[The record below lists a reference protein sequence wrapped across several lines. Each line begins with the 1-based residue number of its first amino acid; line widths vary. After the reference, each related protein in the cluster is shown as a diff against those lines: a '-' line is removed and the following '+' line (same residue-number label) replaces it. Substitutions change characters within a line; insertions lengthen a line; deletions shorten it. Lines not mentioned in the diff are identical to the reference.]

1 MKRWKKALSGL
12 LMAALMVTGISF
24 PENVFAVSA
33 GMDGLPS
40 VVNSGIGKMVD
51 KSSTIDGTY
60 NFTPVIG
67 ANTKIRFGCSDGSG
81 SWDNKFCLN
90 AEQHAHA
97 CSQWWPLSN
106 INDGGNTR
114 SFIPYE
120 RLKGKMYAEYTNVGN
135 ANGLP
140 VTMRIWFL
148 DWQNTDISGYPGYE
162 DVDNVVVSVDN
173 TKGGATPVIDIKG
186 LKWIKVRFSYYDEN
200 GNPLKVKGH
209 FTLSDLDYS
218 QGFYIDGKVDGIYVT
233 KEADDRLIYDARTDA
248 IWSAK
253 KGSNADDGTSPDNP
267 EGWVTYTYEGDSQTM
282 VFYNGGT
289 IQNVDG
295 PGKGLT
301 TVQSYPKDFTFTGG
315 DAIFNGWK
323 GSSRTEATDWH
334 VWNTSEF
341 GYTSEMVMHQTK
353 NVDLVIKKA
362 DETTGEALK
371 GAEFTVYKMQGGQW
385 VTYTKAEWK
394 DEYKAYRALN
404 LHAEDSEGGKFK
416 VVETKNP
423 TGYTGTWEHEFTA
436 EKEGVVTLTLDA
448 TNARKTGQITITK
461 TGENNKKLSG
471 AVFEIKA
478 AKDIKTAGGTTL
490 VAADTVVDT
499 VTTDGNGSAASKQLE
514 LGQYI
519 VKEITAPD
527 GYVLD
532 TTEHAVTLDD
542 SHTSVNVAVQNQ
554 KNAIVLQKVSKN
566 DGTVMEGVTFHI
578 WNDDKSYD
586 KTQKTDNNGRI
597 TIDGVK
603 DGTWHYQET
612 ATKDGYVLDNAVKDF
627 TVSSGKVNGQ
637 SNLTITVEND
647 YTKLDLAKVD
657 SGTGENIS
665 GAKLS
670 LLDSNGRLVE
680 SWTSGS
686 TPHRIEKLK
695 PGQYTLRED
704 QAPDHYKLADPITFT
719 LESKADTQTI
729 TMKDMRYA
737 DLTIVKKIKA
747 SDITWAHG
755 NPTFIFTV
763 KGKDINGKDRTF
775 QNYVEFTENYVN
787 SHTDGQG
794 YVELSVTWNKIPV
807 GEDYTV
813 TEQDV
818 LRYHLVNV
826 TGTENV
832 TISKLQEPTKGVAP
846 DKIFSVHANLKAKPT
861 GTSITFENQKDD
873 WGTTTHDTS
882 VKNIIPLKSPAK
894 PDLYPCQCL
903 TRVFH

>member
-24 PENVFAVSA
+24 PENVFAVSE

-40 VVNSGIGKMVD
+40 VVDSGIGKKVD
-51 KSSTIDGTY
+51 TNSTIDGTY

-67 ANTKIRFGCSDGSG
+67 ANTKVSFGSTDGTK
-81 SWDNKFCLN
+81 WDNKFCVN
-90 AEQHAHA
+90 GEKYAQV
-97 CSQWWPLSN
+97 CSKWWPLSN
-106 INDGGNTR
+106 ISDNGGNTY

-148 DWQNTDISGYPGYE
+148 DWQNTNISGYPGYE

-394 DEYKAYRALN
+394 DKYKAYRALN

-490 VAADTVVDT
+490 VAANTVVDT

-519 VKEITAPD
+519 VKEKTAPD

-586 KTQKTDNNGRI
+586 KTQKTDSNGRI

-627 TVSSGKVNGQ
+627 TVSDGKVNGQ

-704 QAPDHYKLADPITFT
+704 QAPDYYKLADPITFT

-737 DLTIVKKIKA
+737 DLTVVKKIKA

-832 TISKLQEPTKGVAP
+832 KISKLQEPAKGVAP

-882 VKNIIPLKSPAK
+882 VKNIIPLK
-894 PDLYPCQCL
+894 
-903 TRVFH
+903 

>member
-24 PENVFAVSA
+24 PENVFAASD
-33 GMDGLPS
+33 GMEGLPS
-40 VVNSGIGKMVD
+40 VYNSGIGKIVNKD
-51 KSSTIDGTY
+51 SVIDGSY

-67 ANTKIRFGCSDGSG
+67 SETKITFGCSDRSG
-81 SWDNKFCLN
+81 SWDNYFCQN
-90 AEQHAHA
+90 AERYAKA
-97 CSQWWPLSN
+97 CSSWWKLADTSRWSN
-106 INDGGNTR
+106 IR
-114 SFIPYE
+114 SFVPYE
-120 RLKGKMYAEYTNVGN
+120 NLKGKMYAEYTNVGN

-148 DWQNTDISGYPGYE
+148 DWQNTNISGYPGYE

-282 VFYNGGT
+282 VFYNGRT

-394 DEYKAYRALN
+394 DEYKDYRALN

-478 AKDIKTAGGTTL
+478 AKDIKTTGGTTL
-490 VAADTVVDT
+490 IAADTVVDT

-519 VKEITAPD
+519 VKEKTAPD

-566 DGTVMEGVTFHI
+566 DGTVMEGVTFHV

-586 KTQKTDNNGRI
+586 KTQKTDSNGRI

-627 TVSSGKVNGQ
+627 TVSDGKVNGQ

-704 QAPDHYKLADPITFT
+704 QAPDYYKLADPITFT

-832 TISKLQEPTKGVAP
+832 KISKLQEPAKGVAP

-882 VKNIIPLKSPAK
+882 VKNIIPLK
-894 PDLYPCQCL
+894 
-903 TRVFH
+903 

>member
-40 VVNSGIGKMVD
+40 VVDSGIGKKVD
-51 KSSTIDGTY
+51 TNSTIDGTY

-148 DWQNTDISGYPGYE
+148 DWQNTNISGYPGYE

-301 TVQSYPKDFTFTGG
+301 TVQSYPKDFTFTGK

-394 DEYKAYRALN
+394 DGYKAYRALN

-423 TGYTGTWEHEFTA
+423 AGYTGTWEHEFTA

-490 VAADTVVDT
+490 VAANTVVDT

-519 VKEITAPD
+519 VKEKTAPD

-566 DGTVMEGVTFHI
+566 DGTVMEGVTFHV

-586 KTQKTDNNGRI
+586 KTQKTDSNGRI

-627 TVSSGKVNGQ
+627 TVSDGKVNGQ

-704 QAPDHYKLADPITFT
+704 QAPDYYKLADPITFT

-832 TISKLQEPTKGVAP
+832 KISKLQEPAKGVAP

-882 VKNIIPLKSPAK
+882 VKNIIPLK
-894 PDLYPCQCL
+894 
-903 TRVFH
+903 

>member
-24 PENVFAVSA
+24 PENVFAVSE

-40 VVNSGIGKMVD
+40 VVDSGIGKKVD
-51 KSSTIDGTY
+51 TNSTIDGTY

-67 ANTKIRFGCSDGSG
+67 ANTKVSFSSTDGTK
-81 SWDNKFCLN
+81 WDNKFCVN
-90 AEQHAHA
+90 GEKYAQV
-97 CSQWWPLSN
+97 CSKWWPLSN
-106 INDGGNTR
+106 ISDNGGNTH

-148 DWQNTDISGYPGYE
+148 DWQNTNISGYPGYE

-394 DEYKAYRALN
+394 DEYKAYQALN

-490 VAADTVVDT
+490 VAANTVVDT

-519 VKEITAPD
+519 VKEKTAPD

-882 VKNIIPLKSPAK
+882 VKNIIPLK
-894 PDLYPCQCL
+894 
-903 TRVFH
+903 

>member
-24 PENVFAVSA
+24 PENVFAVSE

-40 VVNSGIGKMVD
+40 VVDSGIGKKVD
-51 KSSTIDGTY
+51 TNSTIDGTY

-67 ANTKIRFGCSDGSG
+67 ANTKVSFGSTDGTK
-81 SWDNKFCLN
+81 WDNKFCVN
-90 AEQHAHA
+90 GEKYAQV
-97 CSQWWPLSN
+97 CSKWWPLSN

-490 VAADTVVDT
+490 VAANTVVDT

-519 VKEITAPD
+519 VKEKTAPD

-586 KTQKTDNNGRI
+586 KTQKTDSNGRI

-627 TVSSGKVNGQ
+627 TVSDGKVNGQ

-704 QAPDHYKLADPITFT
+704 QAPDYYKLADPITFT

-832 TISKLQEPTKGVAP
+832 KISKLQEPAKGVAP

-882 VKNIIPLKSPAK
+882 VKNIIPLK
-894 PDLYPCQCL
+894 
-903 TRVFH
+903 

>member
-1 MKRWKKALSGL
+1 M
-12 LMAALMVTGISF
+12 
-24 PENVFAVSA
+24 
-33 GMDGLPS
+33 
-40 VVNSGIGKMVD
+40 
-51 KSSTIDGTY
+51 
-60 NFTPVIG
+60 
-67 ANTKIRFGCSDGSG
+67 
-81 SWDNKFCLN
+81 
-90 AEQHAHA
+90 
-97 CSQWWPLSN
+97 
-106 INDGGNTR
+106 
-114 SFIPYE
+114 
-120 RLKGKMYAEYTNVGN
+120 
-135 ANGLP
+135 
-140 VTMRIWFL
+140 

-490 VAADTVVDT
+490 VAANTVVDT

-519 VKEITAPD
+519 VKEKTAPD

-532 TTEHAVTLDD
+532 TTEHAVTLDN

-586 KTQKTDNNGRI
+586 KTQKTDSNGRI

-627 TVSSGKVNGQ
+627 TVSDGKVNGQ

-704 QAPDHYKLADPITFT
+704 QAPDYYKLADPITFT

-832 TISKLQEPTKGVAP
+832 KISKLQEPAKGVAP

-882 VKNIIPLKSPAK
+882 VKNIIPLK
-894 PDLYPCQCL
+894 
-903 TRVFH
+903 

>member
-1 MKRWKKALSGL
+1 MLPA
-12 LMAALMVTGISF
+12 MEM
-24 PENVFAVSA
+24 E
-33 GMDGLPS
+33 GLPS
-40 VVNSGIGKMVD
+40 VYNSGIGKIVNKD
-51 KSSTIDGTY
+51 SVIDGSY

-67 ANTKIRFGCSDGSG
+67 SETKITFGCSDRSG
-81 SWDNKFCLN
+81 SWDNYFCQN
-90 AEQHAHA
+90 AERYAKA
-97 CSQWWPLSN
+97 CSSWWKLADTSRWSN
-106 INDGGNTR
+106 IR
-114 SFIPYE
+114 SFVPYE
-120 RLKGKMYAEYTNVGN
+120 NLKGKMYAEYTNVGN

-148 DWQNTDISGYPGYE
+148 DWQNTNISGYPGYE

-490 VAADTVVDT
+490 VAANTVVDT

-519 VKEITAPD
+519 VKEKTAPD

-586 KTQKTDNNGRI
+586 KTQKTDSNGRI

-627 TVSSGKVNGQ
+627 TVSDGKVNGQ

-704 QAPDHYKLADPITFT
+704 QAPDYYKLADPITFT

-832 TISKLQEPTKGVAP
+832 KISKLQEPAKGVAP

-882 VKNIIPLKSPAK
+882 VKNIIPLK
-894 PDLYPCQCL
+894 
-903 TRVFH
+903 

>member
-24 PENVFAVSA
+24 PENVFAASD
-33 GMDGLPS
+33 GMEGLPS
-40 VVNSGIGKMVD
+40 VYNSGIGKIVNKD
-51 KSSTIDGTY
+51 SVIDGSY

-67 ANTKIRFGCSDGSG
+67 SETKITFGCSDRSG
-81 SWDNKFCLN
+81 SWDNYFCQN
-90 AEQHAHA
+90 AERYAKA
-97 CSQWWPLSN
+97 CSSWWKLADTSRWSN
-106 INDGGNTR
+106 IR
-114 SFIPYE
+114 SFVPYE
-120 RLKGKMYAEYTNVGN
+120 NLKGKMYAEYTNVGN

-148 DWQNTDISGYPGYE
+148 DWQNTNISGYPGYE

-282 VFYNGGT
+282 VFYNGRT

-478 AKDIKTAGGTTL
+478 AKDIKTTGGTTL
-490 VAADTVVDT
+490 IAADTVVDT

-514 LGQYI
+514 LGKYI
-519 VKEITAPD
+519 VKEKTAPD

-566 DGTVMEGVTFHI
+566 DGTVMEGVTFHV

-586 KTQKTDNNGRI
+586 KTQKTDSNGRI

-627 TVSSGKVNGQ
+627 TVSDGKVNGQ

-704 QAPDHYKLADPITFT
+704 QAPDYYKLADPITFT

-832 TISKLQEPTKGVAP
+832 KISKLQEPAKGVAP

-882 VKNIIPLKSPAK
+882 VKNIIPLK
-894 PDLYPCQCL
+894 
-903 TRVFH
+903 

>member
-40 VVNSGIGKMVD
+40 VVDSGIGKKVD
-51 KSSTIDGTY
+51 TNSTIDGTY

-67 ANTKIRFGCSDGSG
+67 ANTKVSFSSTDGTK
-81 SWDNKFCLN
+81 WDNKFCVN
-90 AEQHAHA
+90 GEKYAQV
-97 CSQWWPLSN
+97 CSKWWPLSDIGDN
-106 INDGGNTR
+106 GNTR

-148 DWQNTDISGYPGYE
+148 DWQNTNISGYPGYE

-394 DEYKAYRALN
+394 DEHKAYRALN

-519 VKEITAPD
+519 VKEKTAPD

-586 KTQKTDNNGRI
+586 KTQKTDSNGRI

-627 TVSSGKVNGQ
+627 TVSDGKVNGQ

-704 QAPDHYKLADPITFT
+704 QAPDYYKLADPITFT

-832 TISKLQEPTKGVAP
+832 KISKLQEPAKGVAP

-882 VKNIIPLKSPAK
+882 VKNIIPLK
-894 PDLYPCQCL
+894 
-903 TRVFH
+903 

>member
-24 PENVFAVSA
+24 PENVFAVST

-40 VVNSGIGKMVD
+40 VVNSGIGKIVNKD
-51 KSSTIDGTY
+51 SVIDGSY

-67 ANTKIRFGCSDGSG
+67 SETKITFGCSDRSG
-81 SWDNKFCLN
+81 SWDNYFCQN
-90 AEQHAHA
+90 AERYAKA
-97 CSQWWPLSN
+97 CSSWWKLADTSRWSN
-106 INDGGNTR
+106 IR
-114 SFIPYE
+114 SFVPYE
-120 RLKGKMYAEYTNVGN
+120 NLKGKMYAEYTNVGN

-353 NVDLVIKKA
+353 NVNLVIKKA

-490 VAADTVVDT
+490 VAANTVVDT

-519 VKEITAPD
+519 VKEKTAPD

-542 SHTSVNVAVQNQ
+542 SHTSVNVAIQNQ

-586 KTQKTDNNGRI
+586 KTQKTDSNGRI

-627 TVSSGKVNGQ
+627 TVSDGKVNGQ

-704 QAPDHYKLADPITFT
+704 QAPDYYKLADPITFT

-832 TISKLQEPTKGVAP
+832 KISKLQEPAKGVAP

-882 VKNIIPLKSPAK
+882 VKNIIPLK
-894 PDLYPCQCL
+894 
-903 TRVFH
+903 

>member
-24 PENVFAVSA
+24 PENVFAVST

-40 VVNSGIGKMVD
+40 VVNSGIGKIVNKD
-51 KSSTIDGTY
+51 SVIDGSY

-67 ANTKIRFGCSDGSG
+67 SETKITFGCSDRSG
-81 SWDNKFCLN
+81 SWDNYFCQN
-90 AEQHAHA
+90 AERYAKA
-97 CSQWWPLSN
+97 CSSWWKLADTSRWSN
-106 INDGGNTR
+106 IR
-114 SFIPYE
+114 SFVPYE
-120 RLKGKMYAEYTNVGN
+120 NLKGKMYAEYTNVGN

-341 GYTSEMVMHQTK
+341 GYTSEMVMGQTR
-353 NVDLVIKKA
+353 NVDLVIKKKDA
-362 DETTGEALK
+362 TTAEALK

-385 VTYTKAEWK
+385 VTYTKATWK
-394 DEYKAYRALN
+394 DQYKEYMALN
-404 LHAEDSEGGKFK
+404 LKETDTENRSFK

-423 TGYTGTWEHEFTA
+423 AGYTGTWEQEFTA
-436 EKEGVVTLTLDA
+436 EKEGVVTLTLDV

-490 VAADTVVDT
+490 VAANTVVDT

-719 LESKADTQTI
+719 LESRADTQTI

-882 VKNIIPLKSPAK
+882 VKNIIPLK
-894 PDLYPCQCL
+894 
-903 TRVFH
+903 

>member
-12 LMAALMVTGISF
+12 LMAALMATGISF
-24 PENVFAVSA
+24 PENVFAASD
-33 GMDGLPS
+33 GMEGLPS
-40 VVNSGIGKMVD
+40 VYNSGIGKIVNKD
-51 KSSTIDGTY
+51 SVIDGSY

-67 ANTKIRFGCSDGSG
+67 SETKITFGCSDRSG
-81 SWDNKFCLN
+81 SWDNYFCQN
-90 AEQHAHA
+90 AERYAKA
-97 CSQWWPLSN
+97 CSSWWKLADTSRWSN
-106 INDGGNTR
+106 IR
-114 SFIPYE
+114 SFVPYE
-120 RLKGKMYAEYTNVGN
+120 NLKGKMYAEYTNVGN

-148 DWQNTDISGYPGYE
+148 DWQNTNISGYPGYE

-353 NVDLVIKKA
+353 NVNLVIKKA

-490 VAADTVVDT
+490 VAANTVVDT

-519 VKEITAPD
+519 VKEKTAPD

-586 KTQKTDNNGRI
+586 KTQKTDSNGRI

-627 TVSSGKVNGQ
+627 TVSDGKVNGQ

-704 QAPDHYKLADPITFT
+704 QAPDYYKLADPITFT

-832 TISKLQEPTKGVAP
+832 KISKLQEPAKGVAP

-882 VKNIIPLKSPAK
+882 VKNIIPLK
-894 PDLYPCQCL
+894 
-903 TRVFH
+903 

>member
-1 MKRWKKALSGL
+1 M
-12 LMAALMVTGISF
+12 
-24 PENVFAVSA
+24 
-33 GMDGLPS
+33 
-40 VVNSGIGKMVD
+40 
-51 KSSTIDGTY
+51 
-60 NFTPVIG
+60 
-67 ANTKIRFGCSDGSG
+67 
-81 SWDNKFCLN
+81 
-90 AEQHAHA
+90 
-97 CSQWWPLSN
+97 
-106 INDGGNTR
+106 
-114 SFIPYE
+114 
-120 RLKGKMYAEYTNVGN
+120 
-135 ANGLP
+135 
-140 VTMRIWFL
+140 
-148 DWQNTDISGYPGYE
+148 DWQNTNISGYPGYE

-385 VTYTKAEWK
+385 VTYTKAVW
-394 DEYKAYRALN
+394 DDSRDLYKALN
-404 LHAEDSEGGKFK
+404 LKETDSEGGKFK

-423 TGYTGTWEHEFTA
+423 AGYTGTWEHEFTA

-490 VAADTVVDT
+490 VAANTVVDT
-499 VTTDGNGSAASKQLE
+499 VTTDGNGSVASKQLE

-519 VKEITAPD
+519 VKEKTAPD

-586 KTQKTDNNGRI
+586 KTQKTDSNGRI

-627 TVSSGKVNGQ
+627 TVSDGKVNGQ

-832 TISKLQEPTKGVAP
+832 KISKLQEPAKGVAP

-882 VKNIIPLKSPAK
+882 VKNIIPLK
-894 PDLYPCQCL
+894 
-903 TRVFH
+903 

>member
-24 PENVFAVSA
+24 PENVFAVST

-40 VVNSGIGKMVD
+40 VVNSGIGKIVNKD
-51 KSSTIDGTY
+51 SVIDGSY

-67 ANTKIRFGCSDGSG
+67 SETKITFGCSDRSG
-81 SWDNKFCLN
+81 SWDNYFCQN
-90 AEQHAHA
+90 AERYAKA
-97 CSQWWPLSN
+97 CSSWWKLADTSRWSN
-106 INDGGNTR
+106 IC
-114 SFIPYE
+114 SFVPYE
-120 RLKGKMYAEYTNVGN
+120 NLKGKMYAEYTNVGN

-353 NVDLVIKKA
+353 NVDLAIKKA

-394 DEYKAYRALN
+394 DEYKAYLALN

-478 AKDIKTAGGTTL
+478 SKDIKTAGGTTL
-490 VAADTVVDT
+490 VAANTVVDT

-519 VKEITAPD
+519 VKEKTAPD

-586 KTQKTDNNGRI
+586 KTQKTDSNGRI

-627 TVSSGKVNGQ
+627 TVSDGKVNGQ

-704 QAPDHYKLADPITFT
+704 QAPDYYKLADPITFT

-832 TISKLQEPTKGVAP
+832 KISKLQEPAKGVAP

-882 VKNIIPLKSPAK
+882 VKNIIPLK
-894 PDLYPCQCL
+894 
-903 TRVFH
+903 

>member
-24 PENVFAVSA
+24 PENVFAVSE

-40 VVNSGIGKMVD
+40 VVDSGIGKKVD
-51 KSSTIDGTY
+51 TNSTIDGTY

-67 ANTKIRFGCSDGSG
+67 ANTKVSFGSTDGTK
-81 SWDNKFCLN
+81 WDNKFCVN
-90 AEQHAHA
+90 GEKYAQV
-97 CSQWWPLSN
+97 CSKWWPLSN
-106 INDGGNTR
+106 ISDNGGNTH

-148 DWQNTDISGYPGYE
+148 DWQNTNISGYPGYE

-385 VTYTKAEWK
+385 VTYTKAAWDDSMK
-394 DEYKAYRALN
+394 NYKALG

-423 TGYTGTWEHEFTA
+423 AGYTGTWEHEFVA
-436 EKEGVVTLTLDA
+436 KDEGVVTLTLDA

-490 VAADTVVDT
+490 VAANTVVDT

-519 VKEITAPD
+519 VKEKTAPD

-566 DGTVMEGVTFHI
+566 DGTVMEGVTFRI

-586 KTQKTDNNGRI
+586 KTQKTDSNGRI

-627 TVSSGKVNGQ
+627 TVSDGKVNGQ

-704 QAPDHYKLADPITFT
+704 QAPDYYKLADPITFT

-832 TISKLQEPTKGVAP
+832 KISKLQEPAKGVAP
-846 DKIFSVHANLKAKPT
+846 DIIFSVHANLKAKPT

-882 VKNIIPLKSPAK
+882 VKNIIPLK
-894 PDLYPCQCL
+894 
-903 TRVFH
+903 

>member
-24 PENVFAVSA
+24 PENVFAVST

-40 VVNSGIGKMVD
+40 VVNSGIGKIVNKD
-51 KSSTIDGTY
+51 SVIDGSY

-67 ANTKIRFGCSDGSG
+67 SETKITFGCSDRSG
-81 SWDNKFCLN
+81 SWDNYFCQN
-90 AEQHAHA
+90 AERYAKA
-97 CSQWWPLSN
+97 CSSWWKLADTSRWSN
-106 INDGGNTR
+106 IR
-114 SFIPYE
+114 SFVPYE
-120 RLKGKMYAEYTNVGN
+120 NLKGKMYAEYTNVGN

-341 GYTSEMVMHQTK
+341 GYTSEMVMGQTR
-353 NVDLVIKKA
+353 NVDLVIKKKDA
-362 DETTGEALK
+362 TTAEALK

-385 VTYTKAEWK
+385 VTYTKATWNDQHK
-394 DEYKAYRALN
+394 KYMALN
-404 LHAEDSEGGKFK
+404 LKETDTENRSFK

-423 TGYTGTWEHEFTA
+423 AGYTGTWEQEFTA
-436 EKEGVVTLTLDA
+436 EKEGVVTLTLDV

-490 VAADTVVDT
+490 VAANTVVDT

-554 KNAIVLQKVSKN
+554 KNALVLQKVSKN

-882 VKNIIPLKSPAK
+882 VKNIIPLK
-894 PDLYPCQCL
+894 
-903 TRVFH
+903 

>member
-12 LMAALMVTGISF
+12 LMAALMATGISF
-24 PENVFAVSA
+24 PENVFAASD
-33 GMDGLPS
+33 GMEGLPS
-40 VVNSGIGKMVD
+40 VYNSGIGKIVNKD
-51 KSSTIDGTY
+51 SVIDGSY

-67 ANTKIRFGCSDGSG
+67 SETKITFGCSDRSG
-81 SWDNKFCLN
+81 SWDNYFCQN
-90 AEQHAHA
+90 AERYAKA
-97 CSQWWPLSN
+97 CSSWWKLADTSRWSN
-106 INDGGNTR
+106 IR
-114 SFIPYE
+114 SFVPYE
-120 RLKGKMYAEYTNVGN
+120 NLKGKMYAEYTNVGN

-148 DWQNTDISGYPGYE
+148 DWQNTNISGYPGYE

-282 VFYNGGT
+282 VFYNGRT

-353 NVDLVIKKA
+353 NVDLIIKKA

-490 VAADTVVDT
+490 VAANTVVDT

-519 VKEITAPD
+519 VKEKTAPD

-586 KTQKTDNNGRI
+586 KTQKTDSNGRI

-627 TVSSGKVNGQ
+627 TVSDGKVNGQ

-695 PGQYTLRED
+695 PGRYTLRED
-704 QAPDHYKLADPITFT
+704 QAPDYYKLADPITFT

-882 VKNIIPLKSPAK
+882 VKNIIPLK
-894 PDLYPCQCL
+894 
-903 TRVFH
+903 

>member
-24 PENVFAVSA
+24 PENVFAVSE

-40 VVNSGIGKMVD
+40 VVDSGIGKKVD
-51 KSSTIDGTY
+51 TNSTIDGTY

-67 ANTKIRFGCSDGSG
+67 ANTKVSFGSTDGTK
-81 SWDNKFCLN
+81 WDNKFCVN
-90 AEQHAHA
+90 GEKYAQV
-97 CSQWWPLSN
+97 CSKWWPLSN
-106 INDGGNTR
+106 ISDNGGNTH

-148 DWQNTDISGYPGYE
+148 DWQNTNISGYPGYE

-385 VTYTKAEWK
+385 VTYTKAAWDDSMK
-394 DEYKAYRALN
+394 NYKALG

-423 TGYTGTWEHEFTA
+423 AVYTGTWEHEFVA
-436 EKEGVVTLTLDA
+436 KDEGVVTLTLDA

-490 VAADTVVDT
+490 VAANTVVDT

-519 VKEITAPD
+519 VKEKTAPD

-586 KTQKTDNNGRI
+586 KTQKTDSNGRI

-627 TVSSGKVNGQ
+627 TVSDGKVNGQ

-704 QAPDHYKLADPITFT
+704 QAPDYYKLADPITFT

-832 TISKLQEPTKGVAP
+832 KISKLQEPAKGVAP

-882 VKNIIPLKSPAK
+882 VKNIIPLK
-894 PDLYPCQCL
+894 
-903 TRVFH
+903 

>member
-40 VVNSGIGKMVD
+40 VVDSGIGKKVD
-51 KSSTIDGTY
+51 TNSTIDGTY

-67 ANTKIRFGCSDGSG
+67 ANTKVSFGSTDGTK
-81 SWDNKFCLN
+81 WDNQFCVN
-90 AEQHAHA
+90 GEKYAHA
-97 CSQWWPLSN
+97 CSQWWSLSN

-148 DWQNTDISGYPGYE
+148 DWQNTNISGYPGYE

-301 TVQSYPKDFTFTGG
+301 TVQSYPKDFTFTGK

-385 VTYTKAEWK
+385 VTYTKAVW
-394 DEYKAYRALN
+394 DDSRDLYKALN
-404 LHAEDSEGGKFK
+404 LKETDSEGGKFK

-423 TGYTGTWEHEFTA
+423 AGYTGTWEHEFTA

-586 KTQKTDNNGRI
+586 KTQKTDSNGRI

-627 TVSSGKVNGQ
+627 TVSDGKVNGQ

-832 TISKLQEPTKGVAP
+832 KISKLQEPAKGVAP

-882 VKNIIPLKSPAK
+882 VKNIIPLK
-894 PDLYPCQCL
+894 
-903 TRVFH
+903 

>member
-24 PENVFAVSA
+24 PENVFAVST

-40 VVNSGIGKMVD
+40 VVNSGIGKIVNKD
-51 KSSTIDGTY
+51 SVIDGSY

-67 ANTKIRFGCSDGSG
+67 SETKITFGCSDRSG
-81 SWDNKFCLN
+81 SWDNYFCQN
-90 AEQHAHA
+90 AERYAKA
-97 CSQWWPLSN
+97 CSSWWKLADTSRWSN
-106 INDGGNTR
+106 IR
-114 SFIPYE
+114 SFVPYE
-120 RLKGKMYAEYTNVGN
+120 NLKGKMYAEYTNVGN

-423 TGYTGTWEHEFTA
+423 TGYTGTWEHEFTE

-490 VAADTVVDT
+490 VAANTVVDT

-519 VKEITAPD
+519 VKEKTAPD

-586 KTQKTDNNGRI
+586 KTQKTDSNGRI

-627 TVSSGKVNGQ
+627 TVSDGKVNGQ

-704 QAPDHYKLADPITFT
+704 QAPDYYKLADPITFT

-832 TISKLQEPTKGVAP
+832 KISKLQEPAKGVAP

-882 VKNIIPLKSPAK
+882 VKNIIPLK
-894 PDLYPCQCL
+894 
-903 TRVFH
+903 

>member
-40 VVNSGIGKMVD
+40 VVDSGIGKIVNKD
-51 KSSTIDGTY
+51 SVIDGSY

-67 ANTKIRFGCSDGSG
+67 SETKITFGCSDRSG
-81 SWDNKFCLN
+81 SWDNYFCQN
-90 AEQHAHA
+90 AERYAKA
-97 CSQWWPLSN
+97 CSSWWKLADTSRWSN
-106 INDGGNTR
+106 IR
-114 SFIPYE
+114 SFVPYE
-120 RLKGKMYAEYTNVGN
+120 NLKGKMYAEYTNVGN

-148 DWQNTDISGYPGYE
+148 DWQNTNISGYPGYE

-490 VAADTVVDT
+490 VAANTVVDT

-519 VKEITAPD
+519 VKEKTAPD

-586 KTQKTDNNGRI
+586 KTQKTDSNGRI

-627 TVSSGKVNGQ
+627 TVSDGKVNGQ
-637 SNLTITVEND
+637 SNLTITVENE

-704 QAPDHYKLADPITFT
+704 QAPDYYKLADPITFT

-832 TISKLQEPTKGVAP
+832 KISKLQEPAKGVAP

-882 VKNIIPLKSPAK
+882 VKNIIPLK
-894 PDLYPCQCL
+894 
-903 TRVFH
+903 

>member
-24 PENVFAVSA
+24 PENVFAVSE

-40 VVNSGIGKMVD
+40 VVDSGIGKKVD
-51 KSSTIDGTY
+51 TNSTIDGTY

-67 ANTKIRFGCSDGSG
+67 ANTKVSFGSTDGTK
-81 SWDNKFCLN
+81 WDNKFCVN
-90 AEQHAHA
+90 GEKYAQV
-97 CSQWWPLSN
+97 CSKWWPLSN
-106 INDGGNTR
+106 ISDNGGNTH

-148 DWQNTDISGYPGYE
+148 DWQNTNISGYPGYE

-385 VTYTKAEWK
+385 VTYTKAAWDDSIK
-394 DEYKAYRALN
+394 NYKALG

-423 TGYTGTWEHEFTA
+423 AGYTGTWEHEFVA
-436 EKEGVVTLTLDA
+436 KDEGVVTLTLDA

-490 VAADTVVDT
+490 VAANTVVDT

-519 VKEITAPD
+519 VKEKTAPD

-586 KTQKTDNNGRI
+586 KTQKTDSNGRI

-627 TVSSGKVNGQ
+627 TVSDGKVNGQ

-704 QAPDHYKLADPITFT
+704 QAPDYYKLADPITFT

-832 TISKLQEPTKGVAP
+832 KISKLQEPAKGVAP

-882 VKNIIPLKSPAK
+882 VKNIIPLK
-894 PDLYPCQCL
+894 
-903 TRVFH
+903 

>member
-24 PENVFAVSA
+24 PENVFAVST

-40 VVNSGIGKMVD
+40 VVNSGIGKIVNKD
-51 KSSTIDGTY
+51 SVIDGSY

-67 ANTKIRFGCSDGSG
+67 SETKITFGCSDRSG
-81 SWDNKFCLN
+81 SWDNYFCQN
-90 AEQHAHA
+90 AERYAKA
-97 CSQWWPLSN
+97 CSSWWKLADTSRWSN
-106 INDGGNTR
+106 IR
-114 SFIPYE
+114 SFVPYE
-120 RLKGKMYAEYTNVGN
+120 NLKGKMYAEYTNVGN

-385 VTYTKAEWK
+385 VTYTKAAWDDSMK
-394 DEYKAYRALN
+394 NYKALG

-423 TGYTGTWEHEFTA
+423 AGYTGTWEHEFVA
-436 EKEGVVTLTLDA
+436 KDEGVVTLTLDA

-478 AKDIKTAGGTTL
+478 AKDIKTTGGTTL
-490 VAADTVVDT
+490 IAADTVVDT

-519 VKEITAPD
+519 VKEKTAPD

-586 KTQKTDNNGRI
+586 KTQKTDSNGRI

-627 TVSSGKVNGQ
+627 TVSDGKVNGQ

-832 TISKLQEPTKGVAP
+832 KISKLQEPAKGVAP

-882 VKNIIPLKSPAK
+882 VKNIIPLK
-894 PDLYPCQCL
+894 
-903 TRVFH
+903 

>member
-24 PENVFAVSA
+24 PENVFAVSE

-40 VVNSGIGKMVD
+40 VVDSGIGKKVD
-51 KSSTIDGTY
+51 TKSTIDGTY

-67 ANTKIRFGCSDGSG
+67 ANTKVSFGSTDGTK
-81 SWDNKFCLN
+81 WDNKFCVN
-90 AEQHAHA
+90 GEKYAQV
-97 CSQWWPLSN
+97 CSKWWPLSN
-106 INDGGNTR
+106 ISDNGGNTH

-148 DWQNTDISGYPGYE
+148 DWQNTNISGYPGYE

-423 TGYTGTWEHEFTA
+423 AGYTGTWEHEFVA
-436 EKEGVVTLTLDA
+436 KDEGVVTLTLDA

-490 VAADTVVDT
+490 VAANTVVDT

-519 VKEITAPD
+519 VKEKTAPD

-586 KTQKTDNNGRI
+586 KTQKTDSNGRI

-627 TVSSGKVNGQ
+627 TVSDGKVNGQ

-704 QAPDHYKLADPITFT
+704 QAPDYYKLADPITFT

-737 DLTIVKKIKA
+737 DLTVVKKIKA

-832 TISKLQEPTKGVAP
+832 KISKLQEPAKGVAP

-882 VKNIIPLKSPAK
+882 VKNIIPLK
-894 PDLYPCQCL
+894 
-903 TRVFH
+903 

>member
-12 LMAALMVTGISF
+12 LMAALMATGISF
-24 PENVFAVSA
+24 PENVFAASD
-33 GMDGLPS
+33 GMEGLPS
-40 VVNSGIGKMVD
+40 VYNSGIGKIVNKD
-51 KSSTIDGTY
+51 SVIDGSY

-67 ANTKIRFGCSDGSG
+67 SETKITFGCSDRSG
-81 SWDNKFCLN
+81 SWDNYFCQN
-90 AEQHAHA
+90 AERYAKA
-97 CSQWWPLSN
+97 CSSWWKLADTSRWSN
-106 INDGGNTR
+106 IR
-114 SFIPYE
+114 SFVPYE
-120 RLKGKMYAEYTNVGN
+120 NLKGKMYAEYTNVGN

-148 DWQNTDISGYPGYE
+148 DWQNTNISGYPGYE

-282 VFYNGGT
+282 VFYNGRT

-490 VAADTVVDT
+490 VAANTVVDT

-519 VKEITAPD
+519 VKEKTAPD

-542 SHTSVNVAVQNQ
+542 SHTSVNVAIQNQ

-566 DGTVMEGVTFHI
+566 DGTVMEGVTFHV

-586 KTQKTDNNGRI
+586 KTQKTDSNGRI

-627 TVSSGKVNGQ
+627 TVSDGKVNGQ

-704 QAPDHYKLADPITFT
+704 QAPDYYKLADPITFT

-882 VKNIIPLKSPAK
+882 VKNIIPLK
-894 PDLYPCQCL
+894 
-903 TRVFH
+903 

>member
-24 PENVFAVSA
+24 PENVFAVST

-40 VVNSGIGKMVD
+40 VVNSGIGKIVNKD
-51 KSSTIDGTY
+51 SVIDGSY

-67 ANTKIRFGCSDGSG
+67 SETKITFGCSDRSG
-81 SWDNKFCLN
+81 SWDNYFCQN
-90 AEQHAHA
+90 AERYAKA
-97 CSQWWPLSN
+97 CSSWWKLADTSRWSN
-106 INDGGNTR
+106 IR
-114 SFIPYE
+114 SFVPYE
-120 RLKGKMYAEYTNVGN
+120 NLKGKMYAEYTNVGN

-148 DWQNTDISGYPGYE
+148 DWQNTDISWYPGYE

-385 VTYTKAEWK
+385 VTYTKAAWDDSMK
-394 DEYKAYRALN
+394 NYKALG

-423 TGYTGTWEHEFTA
+423 AGYTGTWEHEFVA
-436 EKEGVVTLTLDA
+436 KDEGVVTLTLDA

-490 VAADTVVDT
+490 VAANTVVDT

-519 VKEITAPD
+519 VKEKTAPD

-586 KTQKTDNNGRI
+586 KTQKTDSNGRI

-627 TVSSGKVNGQ
+627 TVSDGKVNGQ

-704 QAPDHYKLADPITFT
+704 QAPDYYKLADPITFT

-832 TISKLQEPTKGVAP
+832 KISKLQEPAKGVAP

-882 VKNIIPLKSPAK
+882 VKNIIPLK
-894 PDLYPCQCL
+894 
-903 TRVFH
+903 

>member
-24 PENVFAVSA
+24 PENVFAVSE

-40 VVNSGIGKMVD
+40 VVDSGIGKKVD
-51 KSSTIDGTY
+51 TNSTIDGTY

-67 ANTKIRFGCSDGSG
+67 ANTKVSFGSTDGTK
-81 SWDNKFCLN
+81 WDNKFCVN
-90 AEQHAHA
+90 GEKYAQV
-97 CSQWWPLSN
+97 CSKWWPLSN
-106 INDGGNTR
+106 ISDNGGNTH

-148 DWQNTDISGYPGYE
+148 DWQNTNISGYPGYE

-423 TGYTGTWEHEFTA
+423 AGYTGTWEHEFVA
-436 EKEGVVTLTLDA
+436 KDEGVVTLTLDA

-490 VAADTVVDT
+490 VAANTVVDT

-519 VKEITAPD
+519 VKEKTAPD

-586 KTQKTDNNGRI
+586 KTQKTDSNGRI

-627 TVSSGKVNGQ
+627 TVSDGKVNGQ

-704 QAPDHYKLADPITFT
+704 QAPDYYKLADPITFT

-832 TISKLQEPTKGVAP
+832 KISKLQEPAKGVAP

-882 VKNIIPLKSPAK
+882 VKNIIPLK
-894 PDLYPCQCL
+894 
-903 TRVFH
+903 

>member
-12 LMAALMVTGISF
+12 LMAALMATGISF
-24 PENVFAVSA
+24 PENVFAASD
-33 GMDGLPS
+33 GMEGLPS
-40 VVNSGIGKMVD
+40 VYNSGIGKIVNKD
-51 KSSTIDGTY
+51 SVIDGSY

-67 ANTKIRFGCSDGSG
+67 SETKITFGCSDRSG
-81 SWDNKFCLN
+81 SWDNYFCQN
-90 AEQHAHA
+90 AERYAKA
-97 CSQWWPLSN
+97 CSSWWKLADTSRWSN
-106 INDGGNTR
+106 IC
-114 SFIPYE
+114 SFVPYE
-120 RLKGKMYAEYTNVGN
+120 NLKGKMYAEYTNVGN

-148 DWQNTDISGYPGYE
+148 DWQNTNISGYPGYE

-282 VFYNGGT
+282 VFYNGRT

-394 DEYKAYRALN
+394 DEYKAYLALN

-478 AKDIKTAGGTTL
+478 AKDIKTTGGTTL
-490 VAADTVVDT
+490 IAADTVVDT

-519 VKEITAPD
+519 VKEKTAPD

-586 KTQKTDNNGRI
+586 KTQKTDSNGRI

-627 TVSSGKVNGQ
+627 TVSDGKVNGQ

-704 QAPDHYKLADPITFT
+704 QAPDYYKLADPITFT

-832 TISKLQEPTKGVAP
+832 KISKLQEPAKGVAP

-882 VKNIIPLKSPAK
+882 VKNIIPLK
-894 PDLYPCQCL
+894 
-903 TRVFH
+903 

>member
-24 PENVFAVSA
+24 PENVFAVSE

-40 VVNSGIGKMVD
+40 VVDSGIGKKVD
-51 KSSTIDGTY
+51 TNSTIDGTY

-67 ANTKIRFGCSDGSG
+67 ANTKVSFGSTDGTK
-81 SWDNKFCLN
+81 WDNKFCVN
-90 AEQHAHA
+90 GEKYAHA

-148 DWQNTDISGYPGYE
+148 DWQNTNISGYPGYE

-385 VTYTKAEWK
+385 VTYTKAAWDDSMK
-394 DEYKAYRALN
+394 KNYKALG

-423 TGYTGTWEHEFTA
+423 AGYTGTWEHEFVA
-436 EKEGVVTLTLDA
+436 KDEGVVTLTLDA

-490 VAADTVVDT
+490 VAANTVVDT

-519 VKEITAPD
+519 VKEKTAPD

-586 KTQKTDNNGRI
+586 KTQKTDSNGRI

-603 DGTWHYQET
+603 DGIWHYQET

-627 TVSSGKVNGQ
+627 TVSGGKVNGQ

-737 DLTIVKKIKA
+737 DLTVVKKIKA

-832 TISKLQEPTKGVAP
+832 TISKLQEPAKGVAP

-882 VKNIIPLKSPAK
+882 VKNIIPLK
-894 PDLYPCQCL
+894 
-903 TRVFH
+903 

>member
-24 PENVFAVSA
+24 PENVFAVST

-40 VVNSGIGKMVD
+40 VVNSGIGKIVNKD
-51 KSSTIDGTY
+51 SVIDGSY

-67 ANTKIRFGCSDGSG
+67 SETKITFGCSDRSG
-81 SWDNKFCLN
+81 SWDNYFCQN
-90 AEQHAHA
+90 AERYAKA
-97 CSQWWPLSN
+97 CSSWWKLADTSRWSN
-106 INDGGNTR
+106 IR
-114 SFIPYE
+114 SFVPYE
-120 RLKGKMYAEYTNVGN
+120 NLKGKMYAEYTNVGN

-490 VAADTVVDT
+490 VAANTVVDT

-554 KNAIVLQKVSKN
+554 KNALVLQKVSKN

-586 KTQKTDNNGRI
+586 KTQKTDSNGRI

-627 TVSSGKVNGQ
+627 TVSDGKVNGQ

-704 QAPDHYKLADPITFT
+704 QAPDYYKLADPITFT

-832 TISKLQEPTKGVAP
+832 KISKLQEPAKGVAP

-882 VKNIIPLKSPAK
+882 VKNIIPLK
-894 PDLYPCQCL
+894 
-903 TRVFH
+903 

>member
-24 PENVFAVSA
+24 PENVFAVSE

-40 VVNSGIGKMVD
+40 VVDSGIGKKVD
-51 KSSTIDGTY
+51 TNSTIDGTY

-67 ANTKIRFGCSDGSG
+67 ANTKVSFGSTDDTK
-81 SWDNKFCLN
+81 WDNKFCVN
-90 AEQHAHA
+90 GEKYAQV
-97 CSQWWPLSN
+97 CSKWWPLSN
-106 INDGGNTR
+106 ISDNGGNTH

-148 DWQNTDISGYPGYE
+148 DWQNTNISGYPGYE

-323 GSSRTEATDWH
+323 GSNRTEATDWH

-385 VTYTKAEWK
+385 VTYTKAAWDDSVK
-394 DEYKAYRALN
+394 NYKALG

-423 TGYTGTWEHEFTA
+423 AGYTGTWEHEFVA
-436 EKEGVVTLTLDA
+436 KDEGVVTLTLDA

-490 VAADTVVDT
+490 VAANTVVDT

-519 VKEITAPD
+519 VKEKTAPD

-586 KTQKTDNNGRI
+586 KTQKTDSNGRI

-627 TVSSGKVNGQ
+627 TVSDGKVNGQ

-704 QAPDHYKLADPITFT
+704 QAPDYYKLADPITFT

-832 TISKLQEPTKGVAP
+832 KISKLQEPAKGVAP

-882 VKNIIPLKSPAK
+882 VKNIIPLK
-894 PDLYPCQCL
+894 
-903 TRVFH
+903 

>member
-24 PENVFAVSA
+24 PENVFAVSE

-40 VVNSGIGKMVD
+40 VVDSGIGKKVD
-51 KSSTIDGTY
+51 TNSTIDGTY

-67 ANTKIRFGCSDGSG
+67 ANTKVSFGSTDGTK
-81 SWDNKFCLN
+81 WDNKFCVN
-90 AEQHAHA
+90 GEKYAQV
-97 CSQWWPLSN
+97 CSKWWPLSN
-106 INDGGNTR
+106 ISDNGGNTH

-385 VTYTKAEWK
+385 VTYTKAAWDDSMK
-394 DEYKAYRALN
+394 NYKALG

-423 TGYTGTWEHEFTA
+423 AGYTGTWEHEFTA

-490 VAADTVVDT
+490 VAANTVVDT

-519 VKEITAPD
+519 VKEKTAPD

-586 KTQKTDNNGRI
+586 KTQKTDSNGRI

-627 TVSSGKVNGQ
+627 TVSDGKVNGQ

-704 QAPDHYKLADPITFT
+704 QAPDYYKLADPITFT

-832 TISKLQEPTKGVAP
+832 KISKLQEPAKGVAP

-882 VKNIIPLKSPAK
+882 VKNIIPLK
-894 PDLYPCQCL
+894 
-903 TRVFH
+903 

>member
-24 PENVFAVSA
+24 PENVFAVST

-40 VVNSGIGKMVD
+40 VVNSGIGKIVNKD
-51 KSSTIDGTY
+51 SVIDGSY

-67 ANTKIRFGCSDGSG
+67 SETKITFGCSDRSG
-81 SWDNKFCLN
+81 SWDNYFCQN
-90 AEQHAHA
+90 AERYAKA
-97 CSQWWPLSN
+97 CSSWWKLADTSRWSN
-106 INDGGNTR
+106 IR
-114 SFIPYE
+114 SFVPYE
-120 RLKGKMYAEYTNVGN
+120 NLKGKMYAEYTNVGN

-148 DWQNTDISGYPGYE
+148 DWQNTNISGYPGYE

-704 QAPDHYKLADPITFT
+704 QVPDHYKLADPITFT

-882 VKNIIPLKSPAK
+882 VKNIIPLK
-894 PDLYPCQCL
+894 
-903 TRVFH
+903 

>member
-24 PENVFAVSA
+24 PENVFAVST

-40 VVNSGIGKMVD
+40 VVNSGIGKIVNKD
-51 KSSTIDGTY
+51 SVIDGSY

-67 ANTKIRFGCSDGSG
+67 SETKITFGCSDRSG
-81 SWDNKFCLN
+81 SWDNYFCQN
-90 AEQHAHA
+90 AERYAKA
-97 CSQWWPLSN
+97 CSSWWKLADTSRWSN
-106 INDGGNTR
+106 IR
-114 SFIPYE
+114 SFVPYE
-120 RLKGKMYAEYTNVGN
+120 NLKGKMYAEYTNVGN

-353 NVDLVIKKA
+353 NVNLVIKKA

-490 VAADTVVDT
+490 VAANTVVDT

-519 VKEITAPD
+519 VKEKTAPD

-542 SHTSVNVAVQNQ
+542 SHTSVNVAIQNQ

-586 KTQKTDNNGRI
+586 KTQKTDSNGRI

-627 TVSSGKVNGQ
+627 TVSDGKVNGQ

-704 QAPDHYKLADPITFT
+704 QAPDYYKLADPITFT

-737 DLTIVKKIKA
+737 DLTVVKKIKA

-832 TISKLQEPTKGVAP
+832 KISKLQEPAKGVAP

-882 VKNIIPLKSPAK
+882 VKNIIPLK
-894 PDLYPCQCL
+894 
-903 TRVFH
+903 

>member
-40 VVNSGIGKMVD
+40 VVDSGIGKKVD
-51 KSSTIDGTY
+51 TNSTIDGTY

-67 ANTKIRFGCSDGSG
+67 ANTKVSFGSTDGTK
-81 SWDNKFCLN
+81 WDNQFWDNQFCVN
-90 AEQHAHA
+90 GEKYAQV
-97 CSQWWPLSN
+97 CSKWWPLSDIGDN
-106 INDGGNTR
+106 GNTR

-148 DWQNTDISGYPGYE
+148 DWQNTNISGYPGYE

-253 KGSNADDGTSPDNP
+253 KGSNADEGTSPDNP

-490 VAADTVVDT
+490 VAANTVVDT

-519 VKEITAPD
+519 VKEKTAPD

-586 KTQKTDNNGRI
+586 KTQKTDSNGRI

-627 TVSSGKVNGQ
+627 TVSDGKVNGQ

-695 PGQYTLRED
+695 PGRYTLRED
-704 QAPDHYKLADPITFT
+704 QAPDYYKLADPITFT

-882 VKNIIPLKSPAK
+882 VKNIIPLK
-894 PDLYPCQCL
+894 
-903 TRVFH
+903 

>member
-24 PENVFAVSA
+24 PENVFAVST

-40 VVNSGIGKMVD
+40 VVNSGIGKIVNKD
-51 KSSTIDGTY
+51 SVIDGSY

-67 ANTKIRFGCSDGSG
+67 SETKITFGCSDRSG
-81 SWDNKFCLN
+81 SWDNYFCQN
-90 AEQHAHA
+90 AERYAKA
-97 CSQWWPLSN
+97 CSSWWKLADTSRWSN
-106 INDGGNTR
+106 IR
-114 SFIPYE
+114 SFVPYE
-120 RLKGKMYAEYTNVGN
+120 NLKGKMYAEYTNVGN

-353 NVDLVIKKA
+353 KVDLVIKKA

-423 TGYTGTWEHEFTA
+423 AGYTGTWEQEFTA
-436 EKEGVVTLTLDA
+436 EKEGVVTLTLDV

-490 VAADTVVDT
+490 VAANTVVDT

-554 KNAIVLQKVSKN
+554 KNALVLQKVSKN

-586 KTQKTDNNGRI
+586 KTQKTDSNGRI

-627 TVSSGKVNGQ
+627 TVSDGKVNGQ

-832 TISKLQEPTKGVAP
+832 KISKLQEPAKGVAP

-882 VKNIIPLKSPAK
+882 VKNIIPLK
-894 PDLYPCQCL
+894 
-903 TRVFH
+903 

>member
-24 PENVFAVSA
+24 PENVFAVSE

-40 VVNSGIGKMVD
+40 VVDSGIGKKVD
-51 KSSTIDGTY
+51 TNSTIDGTY

-67 ANTKIRFGCSDGSG
+67 ANTKVSFGSTDGTK
-81 SWDNKFCLN
+81 WDNKFCVN
-90 AEQHAHA
+90 GEKYAHA

-148 DWQNTDISGYPGYE
+148 DWQNTNISGYPGYE

-385 VTYTKAEWK
+385 VTYTKAAWDDSMK
-394 DEYKAYRALN
+394 YYKALG

-423 TGYTGTWEHEFTA
+423 AGYTGTWEHEFVA
-436 EKEGVVTLTLDA
+436 KDEGVVTLTLDA

-490 VAADTVVDT
+490 VAANTVVDT

-519 VKEITAPD
+519 VKEKTAPD

-586 KTQKTDNNGRI
+586 KTQKTDSNGRI

-603 DGTWHYQET
+603 DGIWHYQET

-627 TVSSGKVNGQ
+627 TVSGGKVNGQ

-737 DLTIVKKIKA
+737 DLTVVKKIKA

-832 TISKLQEPTKGVAP
+832 TISKLQEPAKGVAP

-882 VKNIIPLKSPAK
+882 VKNIIPLK
-894 PDLYPCQCL
+894 
-903 TRVFH
+903 

>member
-24 PENVFAVSA
+24 PENVFAVST

-40 VVNSGIGKMVD
+40 VVNSGIGKIVNKD
-51 KSSTIDGTY
+51 SVIDGSY

-67 ANTKIRFGCSDGSG
+67 SETKITFRCSDRSG
-81 SWDNKFCLN
+81 SWDNYFCQN
-90 AEQHAHA
+90 AERYAKA
-97 CSQWWPLSN
+97 CSSWWKLADTSRWSN
-106 INDGGNTR
+106 IR
-114 SFIPYE
+114 SFVPYE
-120 RLKGKMYAEYTNVGN
+120 NLKGKMYAEYTNVGN

-394 DEYKAYRALN
+394 DEYKAYQALN

-490 VAADTVVDT
+490 VAANTVVDT

-519 VKEITAPD
+519 VKEKTAPD

-532 TTEHAVTLDD
+532 TTEHAVTLDN

-586 KTQKTDNNGRI
+586 KTQKTDSNGRI

-627 TVSSGKVNGQ
+627 TVSDGKVNGQ

-704 QAPDHYKLADPITFT
+704 QAPDYYKLADPITFT

-832 TISKLQEPTKGVAP
+832 KISKLQEPAKGVAP

-882 VKNIIPLKSPAK
+882 VKNIIPLK
-894 PDLYPCQCL
+894 
-903 TRVFH
+903 